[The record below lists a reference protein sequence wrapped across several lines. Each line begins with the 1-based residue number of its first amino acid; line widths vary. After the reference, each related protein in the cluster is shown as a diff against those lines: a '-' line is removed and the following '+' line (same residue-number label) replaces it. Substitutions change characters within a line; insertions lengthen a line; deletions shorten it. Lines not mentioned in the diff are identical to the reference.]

1 MNIRFFN
8 SFDEM
13 MEAERKARE
22 EADERVQ
29 TWQER
34 IKVGDCFR
42 RSTPYGFEIF
52 GEVLGEYEQEH
63 LRNYRY
69 CCCYSMAC
77 REGERGDVHVSVI
90 ESLLDRGTFEQIKKK
105 LVEGALGQL

>member
-1 MNIRFFN
+1 MNMQFFD
-8 SFDEM
+8 SYEDM
-13 MEAERKARE
+13 MNAEREARE
-22 EADERVQ
+22 AADDKVQ

-42 RSTPYGFEIF
+42 HSTPYGFEIF
-52 GEVLGEYEQEH
+52 GEVLGGCEEEH
-63 LRNYRY
+63 LKNYRY
-69 CCCYSMAC
+69 CCCYSIAC

-90 ESLLDRGTFEQIKKK
+90 DSLLDRDTFEQIKKK